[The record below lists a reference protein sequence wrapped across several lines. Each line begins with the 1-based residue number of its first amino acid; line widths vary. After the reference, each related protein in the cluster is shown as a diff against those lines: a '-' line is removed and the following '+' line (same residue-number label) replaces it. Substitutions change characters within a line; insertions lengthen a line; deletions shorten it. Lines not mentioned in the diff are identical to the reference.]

1 MHKNSE
7 RKIKFLFQK
16 RYNFSFLVFRS
27 VSLHFYNSQSFLRSW
42 PHPLFI
48 SQEMN
53 LALKMTKTKDKIVI
67 EARLPPMDFGE
78 CWPENWN
85 ILVYV
90 G

>member
-1 MHKNSE
+1 
-7 RKIKFLFQK
+7 
-16 RYNFSFLVFRS
+16 
-27 VSLHFYNSQSFLRSW
+27 
-42 PHPLFI
+42 
-48 SQEMN
+48 MN